1 MSLALLPALER
12 IADRVTPALFIGLGL
27 VAAVAMAVL
36 GA

>member
-12 IADRVTPALFIGLGL
+12 IVDRVTPALFIGLGL